1 MSETRYKVV
10 FDGVLVPGA
19 DLDTTKDNLAA
30 LFKSDRSKIDALFTG
45 SAVALKRDLSDAEAQ
60 KYVDVLQ
67 RAGIQVRAETE
78 LASTLSLVETE
89 EHDAKPST
97 ERMTCP
103 KCGHEQP
110 KAIDCE
116 ACGVVVEKF
125 LARQAQLA
133 EAPQPSTVSPYS
145 TPQSLVADA
154 DTEVGELNPFGVSGR
169 IGRLR
174 YIAWGLVLGLAM
186 LPLYGIAVG
195 VMAGISDVLGG
206 VLIFAVLV
214 AALVFSVMIGV
225 QRLHDIGWSGWLY
238 LLLFVP
244 LVGTVFA
251 ILMLVMP
258 GTPGRNN
265 YGPIPPPNSTAVL
278 VLAWL
283 MLGIMILSILAA
295 IAVPVIVGFA
305 MAS

>member
-45 SAVALKRDLSDAEAQ
+45 SAVALKRDLADAEAQ

-133 EAPQPSTVSPYS
+133 EAPQPSAVSPYS
-145 TPQSLVADA
+145 TPQSQVADA
-154 DTEVGELNPFGVSGR
+154 DTEVG
-169 IGRLR
+169 
-174 YIAWGLVLGLAM
+174 VL
-186 LPLYGIAVG
+186 
-195 VMAGISDVLGG
+195 
-206 VLIFAVLV
+206 
-214 AALVFSVMIGV
+214 
-225 QRLHDIGWSGWLY
+225 
-238 LLLFVP
+238 
-244 LVGTVFA
+244 
-251 ILMLVMP
+251 
-258 GTPGRNN
+258 
-265 YGPIPPPNSTAVL
+265 
-278 VLAWL
+278 
-283 MLGIMILSILAA
+283 
-295 IAVPVIVGFA
+295 
-305 MAS
+305 